1 VITTLGLLRFEPE
14 SREMVLSSVHPG
26 VTVEQVVANT
36 GWPLRLA
43 PDITETPVPTLAE
56 LSILR
61 RFDPQGFWTGD
72 RAES

>member
-1 VITTLGLLRFEPE
+1 
-14 SREMVLSSVHPG
+14 
-26 VTVEQVVANT
+26 VA
-36 GWPLRLA
+36 
-43 PDITETPVPTLAE
+43 ETPIPTPAE